1 VIDDNRELGLGL
13 WRRCVKAAMV
23 GAKPWEDDMAR
34 KLETVLTGLAFGEG
48 PRWRD
53 GRLWFSDMHA
63 HEVVAMAPD
72 GRRETVFSH
81 SGPVSG
87 LGWLPGG
94 DLLVVSMV
102 DMLLLRIGADG
113 RPRVHGDL
121 SAIATGRCNDMV
133 VSADGRAWVG
143 NFGFDFPD
151 GERKAAKLAR
161 VDPDG
166 KVSVAAEELMFPNGA
181 MITPDGKTLIVGETF
196 AERLTA
202 FDIGADGA
210 LSNRR
215 VWAQLGSQEYPD
227 GACLDAEGAI
237 WVASPFTSE
246 VIRVREGGEVT
257 ERIKAD
263 QGVFAC
269 MLGGDDRR
277 TLYVLTA
284 SGSDPED
291 CAARRLGRIEAV
303 KVDVAGAGLP

>member
-1 VIDDNRELGLGL
+1 
-13 WRRCVKAAMV
+13 
-23 GAKPWEDDMAR
+23 MAR

-63 HEVVAMAPD
+63 HEVVAMTPD
-72 GRRETVFSH
+72 GRRETMFSH
-81 SGPVSG
+81 AGPVSG

-94 DLLVVSMV
+94 DMLVVAMV
-102 DMLLLRIGADG
+102 EQQLLRIGVDG
-113 RPRVHGDL
+113 RAKLHGDL
-121 SAIATGRCNDMV
+121 SGIATGRCNDMV

-143 NFGFDFPD
+143 NFGFDYPD
-151 GERKAAKLAR
+151 GEQKPAKLAR

-166 KVSVAAEELMFPNGA
+166 AVSVAADDLMFPNGS

-215 VWAQLGSQEYPD
+215 VWAQLGAQEYPD

-246 VIRVREGGEVT
+246 VIRVKQGGEVT

-269 MLGGDDRR
+269 MLGDDDRR

-291 CAARRLGRIEAV
+291 CAARRLGKIETAR
-303 KVDVAGAGLP
+303 VDVPGAGLP

>member
-1 VIDDNRELGLGL
+1 MG
-13 WRRCVKAAMV
+13 
-23 GAKPWEDDMAR
+23 R

-63 HEVVAMAPD
+63 HEVIAMTPD
-72 GRRETVFSH
+72 GKRETVFSH

-87 LGWLPGG
+87 LGWLPDGRM
-94 DLLVVSMV
+94 LVVSMV
-102 DMLLLRIGADG
+102 DMALLRIEADG
-113 RPRVHGDL
+113 RAVVHGDL

-133 VSADGRAWVG
+133 VDASGRAYVG
-143 NFGFDFPD
+143 NFGFEFPG
-151 GERKAAKLAR
+151 GEQKPAKLAR

-166 KVSVAAEELMFPNGA
+166 KVSVAADDLMFPNGS

-202 FDIGADGA
+202 FDIGADGT

-215 VWAQLGSQEYPD
+215 VWAQLGAQEYPD

-237 WVASPFTSE
+237 WVASPFTNE
-246 VIRVREGGEVT
+246 VLRVREGGEVT
-257 ERIKAD
+257 ERIASD

-269 MLGGDDRR
+269 MLGGEDRK

-291 CAARRLGRIEAV
+291 CAARRLGRIETAP
-303 KVDVAGAGLP
+303 VDVPGAGLP